1 MHLLKLSL
9 TAVLCVLFAACS
21 AAPPKNQRVTND
33 PLLYRDGG
41 VLLVADVCIQQ
52 DALGDAHDYFV
63 ITEAKAG
70 AQALLDATR
79 EYLVNNG
86 IQVSAELIP
95 FVCGAIHDSNNM
107 QFRVATHV
115 NGDVSVGQQPFG
127 VFDEIK
133 DDPDYVNALST
144 ASTYTFQ
151 YAMMPS
157 AGSNADSNKSS
168 SQPPTQ
174 LVSSKEFK
182 TAIAQ
187 IALRTHASSLLFL
200 SVAGTGTSS
209 GKKTMRVVGNSI
221 IVGILPA
228 LVDAGPRTGYHAMPI
243 LGHPDGMLWM
253 AGVLVDLKTGALIW
267 SNGVSAYGNPIKPD
281 VVANV
286 KAVKLLLRDLIY
298 QDASMPFSAKAN
310 P

>member
-1 MHLLKLSL
+1 MTEEKFMHLLKISVA
-9 TAVLCVLFAACS
+9 AVLCALFASCS
-21 AAPPKNQRVTND
+21 VTPPKSQRVTNH

-41 VLLVADVCIQQ
+41 VLLVADVCIQH

-63 ITEAKAG
+63 ITEGKAG
-70 AQALLDATR
+70 AQALLDAVR
-79 EYLVNNG
+79 EYLENNG

-95 FVCGAIHDSNNM
+95 FVCGARHDSNSLQLSFAN
-107 QFRVATHV
+107 QV
-115 NGDVSVGQQPFG
+115 NGDISVGQQPFG

-157 AGSNADSNKSS
+157 VRANAGSNESS

-187 IALRTHASSLLFL
+187 IASRTRASSVLFL
-200 SVAGTGTSS
+200 SVAGTSISS
-209 GKKTMRVVGNSI
+209 GKKAMRAVGDFT
-221 IVGILPA
+221 VGMAIGLA
-228 LVDAGPRTGYHAMPI
+228 TAGLGTGYYVMFI
-243 LGHPDGMLWM
+243 SGHPDGMLM
-253 AGVLVDLKTGALIW
+253 AGALIDLKTGALVW
-267 SNGVSAYGNPIKPD
+267 SNAVSASGK
-281 VVANV
+281 
-286 KAVKLLLRDLIY
+286 R
-298 QDASMPFSAKAN
+298 QSS
-310 P
+310 